1 MTAVSTARVV
11 PLEGGRHRL
20 GRPGLIPVG
29 MLATVVRRGFL
40 SWFRPGKHRRQVT
53 RVAAARTA
61 RPVPAS
67 V

>member
-29 MLATVVRRGFL
+29 VLATVLRRGLF
-40 SWFRPGKHRRQVT
+40 SWFRPGKHRRPVA
-53 RVAAARTA
+53 RVAGTRTA
-61 RPVPAS
+61 RPVPAA

>member
-11 PLEGGRHRL
+11 QLEGGRHRL

-29 MLATVVRRGFL
+29 VLATVVRRGFFA
-40 SWFRPGKHRRQVT
+40 WFRAGKHRRP
-53 RVAAARTA
+53 VAKVAGIRTA
-61 RPVPAS
+61 RAVPAA